1 MPRKE
6 PFPPEADTEPDLR
19 KPPRQSGPAPRGKR
33 DKSRVTTAP
42 PPKAKKSSKDPHPS
56 IQSRRATRRA
66 SGATVDEVV
75 ADLSKDPRRE
85 RDD

>member
-19 KPPRQSGPAPRGKR
+19 RTPRPSGSPAKGKR
-33 DKSRVTTAP
+33 DKTQASTAP
-42 PPKAKKSSKDPHPS
+42 PPAKTRNQPKDTRSSG
-56 IQSRRATRRA
+56 IQARRSKRGA
-66 SGATVDEVV
+66 GATVDEVV

-85 RDD
+85 RE